1 MPGKFIIYLKA
12 EIIFMKNIKLTIM
25 ILIALIKRYNKTISI
40 ITELVEAITTIVD
53 TMKKNAIIKL
63 INVVIGMAIG
73 KVIENYLDE
82 LIVTIID
89 IIKILY
95 KYEIYM
101 YIINSQ
107 LAAIIIAI
115 LTFQTALIINEITI
129 IITIGLVV
137 TIAITVVLSELFLIT
152 KNSSANH
159 PKSIC
164 SRVGYGGLLPE

>member
-1 MPGKFIIYLKA
+1 
-12 EIIFMKNIKLTIM
+12 MKNIKLTIM

-164 SRVGYGGLLPE
+164 SRVGYGDLLTE

>member
-164 SRVGYGGLLPE
+164 SRVGYGDLLPE

>member
-164 SRVGYGGLLPE
+164 SRVGYGDLLTE

>member
-1 MPGKFIIYLKA
+1 
-12 EIIFMKNIKLTIM
+12 M

-164 SRVGYGGLLPE
+164 SRVGYGDLLPE

>member
-1 MPGKFIIYLKA
+1 
-12 EIIFMKNIKLTIM
+12 MKNIKLTIM

>member
-1 MPGKFIIYLKA
+1 
-12 EIIFMKNIKLTIM
+12 MKNIKLTIM
-25 ILIALIKRYNKTISI
+25 ILIAIIKRYNKTISI
-40 ITELVEAITTIVD
+40 ITELVEAITSIVD

-63 INVVIGMAIG
+63 INVAIGMAIG

-89 IIKILY
+89 IIKILH

-164 SRVGYGGLLPE
+164 SRVGYGDLLPE

>member
-1 MPGKFIIYLKA
+1 MPGKFIIYHKA

-25 ILIALIKRYNKTISI
+25 ILIALIKRYNKTISN
-40 ITELVEAITTIVD
+40 ITDLVEAITTIVD
-53 TMKKNAIIKL
+53 TIKKNTLIKL
-63 INVVIGMAIG
+63 MNLVIGMAIG

-164 SRVGYGGLLPE
+164 YRVGSGDLLPE

>member
-1 MPGKFIIYLKA
+1 
-12 EIIFMKNIKLTIM
+12 MKNIKLTIM

-164 SRVGYGGLLPE
+164 SRVGYGDLLPE

>member
-25 ILIALIKRYNKTISI
+25 ILIAIIKRYNKTISI
-40 ITELVEAITTIVD
+40 ITELVEAITSIVD

-63 INVVIGMAIG
+63 INVAIGMAIG

-89 IIKILY
+89 IIKILH

-164 SRVGYGGLLPE
+164 SRVGYGDLLPE